1 MAFTG
6 KKISGQY
13 FCSKK
18 VPSPD
23 RDNADGGHTC
33 PRRRSIPAP
42 APRLRRSSAWG
53 RGLASRPVRLR
64 HAVAAE
70 SWSGPTRPVSWPQW
84 EPTGRGRRSS
94 LGGPAPPARRVS
106 GNLLRRPHDA
116 APRPGAARPPR
127 LPAHVSGAAST
138 PPRGAAAGS
147 LRPRGGP
154 APQQPLGWRSPE
166 GGPSRWGRGAHS
178 LANQGDDDTL

>member
-94 LGGPAPPARRVS
+94 LGGPAPPPPRRVL

-116 APRPGAARPPR
+116 APGPGAARSSCLWRCVDP
-127 LPAHVSGAAST
+127 T
-138 PPRGAAAGS
+138 PRGCGGEPAATGGPCTPTAAGMA
-147 LRPRGGP
+147 LPRRGP
-154 APQQPLGWRSPE
+154 LALG
-166 GGPSRWGRGAHS
+166 
-178 LANQGDDDTL
+178 QGSTLTR

>member
-94 LGGPAPPARRVS
+94 LGGPAPPPPAECRETCCGAHTTRPRGPALHGRLGCQLTS
-106 GNLLRRPHDA
+106 LALRRPH
-116 APRPGAARPPR
+116 PEGLR
-127 LPAHVSGAAST
+127 
-138 PPRGAAAGS
+138 RGACGH
-147 LRPRGGP
+147 GGALHP
-154 APQQPLGWRSPE
+154 NSRWDGAPQKGPLALG
-166 GGPSRWGRGAHS
+166 
-178 LANQGDDDTL
+178 QGSTLTR

>member
-94 LGGPAPPARRVS
+94 LGGPAPPPPHPPPSVGKPAAAPTRRGPGARRCT
-106 GNLLRRPHDA
+106 
-116 APRPGAARPPR
+116 
-127 LPAHVSGAAST
+127 AASAASSRLWRCVDPT
-138 PPRGAAAGS
+138 PRGCGGEPAATGGPCTPTAAGMA
-147 LRPRGGP
+147 LPRRGP
-154 APQQPLGWRSPE
+154 LALG
-166 GGPSRWGRGAHS
+166 
-178 LANQGDDDTL
+178 QGSTLTR